1 MTWASESFMGLSS
14 YEPRDRLAAYL
25 RRRFAGE
32 HQTKRL
38 AAAIDC
44 TPKTA
49 ENILNGHWPNSRHWA
64 AIARSF
70 GRDVIEAVFSPEID
84 ETVARLEEEVRAL
97 EEQLHQKRERARQIA
112 GARADRPA
120 RLAALENRS
129 AVRPTDAT
137 AHQHP

>member
-1 MTWASESFMGLSS
+1 MGLSS
-14 YEPRDRLAAYL
+14 YEPRERLAAYL

-38 AAAIDC
+38 AGLIGC

-64 AIARSF
+64 AIVRGF

-97 EEQLHQKRERARQIA
+97 EQQLEEKLARKRQIA
-112 GARADRPA
+112 GARVA
-120 RLAALENRS
+120 RAHGLAALAPEVAHRA
-129 AVRPTDAT
+129 AVITNIRRNG
-137 AHQHP
+137 